1 MCKPAV
7 HCQTGMNHI
16 FTQKV
21 NLIPI
26 VAFVQPHW
34 LWSPFCIQWGSN
46 SPLALSARDNLESSF
61 SYVEE
66 AERNRAW
73 RLQICELQLY
83 SPFLSLSLS
92 LSLFL
97 AAGRREMGGHF
108 KGELEVDL
116 VQKNLRIWPSCV
128 LGSDRCAASPARM
141 VSGIQGASKKA
152 FFLCTLSSSICLLSQ
167 SRIWRDT
174 KLIKPQ
180 KHMGR

>member
-1 MCKPAV
+1 MFEPAV
-7 HCQTGMNHI
+7 HHRTGTNHI
-16 FTQKV
+16 STQTV
-21 NLIPI
+21 NLIMI

-83 SPFLSLSLS
+83 SPLSLSLS
-92 LSLFL
+92 L
-97 AAGRREMGGHF
+97 AAGRREMGGHC
-108 KGELEVDL
+108 KGEVEVDL

-128 LGSDRCAASPARM
+128 LGSDRRAASPARI

-174 KLIKPQ
+174 KLIKQQ